1 MARLVEC
8 VPNFS
13 EGRDKAL
20 VEKIVDEARKIKEVK
35 LLDYSSD
42 EDHNRSVVTMIGEP
56 SKVKEAVLNM
66 TKLAVELIDMT
77 KHSGAH
83 PRMGAVDVVPFTPVS
98 EVTMDE
104 CVQLA
109 KEVGKEISK
118 LGVPVYLYEDAAS
131 KPERKNLAD
140 VRKGQ
145 YEGFFDKIKEA
156 GWEPDFGKA
165 EMNAKSGCTAVGAR
179 VALVAYNV
187 NLDTDNVDIAS
198 AIAKKIRFIG
208 GGLRFVKAI
217 GLKLEERNQTQV
229 SMNLVNYEKSSVYQ
243 AFEMVKMEA
252 RRYGVNVVGSEV
264 IGTVPMKSLLDA
276 AEYYL
281 QIENFDINQILEK
294 RLLENHT
301 SCIVGEKSLGSLV
314 SPQLL
319 QRD

>member
-13 EGRDKAL
+13 EGKDKAL
-20 VEKIVDEARKIKEVK
+20 VEKIVEEARKIKDVK

-56 SKVKEAVLNM
+56 SKIKEAVLNM
-66 TKLAVELIDMT
+66 TKVAIELIDMT
-77 KHSGAH
+77 KHKGAH

-98 EVTMDE
+98 EVTMEE
-104 CVQLA
+104 CVELA
-109 KEVGKEISK
+109 REVGEEIGK
-118 LGVPVYLYEDAAS
+118 MGVPVYFYEDAAT

-145 YEGFFDKIKEA
+145 YEGFFDKIKEE
-156 GWEPDFGKA
+156 GWAPDKGPQQ
-165 EMNAKSGCTAVGAR
+165 MNEKSGCTAVGAR
-179 VALVAYNV
+179 VALIAFNV
-187 NLDTDNVDIAS
+187 NLDTDNVEIAS

-217 GLKLEERNQTQV
+217 GLKLEERNITQV

-276 AEYYL
+276 AQYYL
-281 QIENFDINQILEK
+281 QIEDFDINQILEK
-294 RLLENHT
+294 RLL
-301 SCIVGEKSLGSLV
+301 
-314 SPQLL
+314 
-319 QRD
+319 D